1 MYVCMYVCMCIIM
14 LGRLQTLITPSVMVI
29 GLDLMVIYSSLY
41 LPLTFDTCL
50 CVLFRDTV
58 FASFCYMCSCT
69 YSGIIQI
76 ISINV
81 NVLPYKLLNATWILF
96 YYPKYSDEH
105 RQ

>member
-1 MYVCMYVCMCIIM
+1 M
-14 LGRLQTLITPSVMVI
+14 LGRLQTLITPSVIDI
-29 GLDLMVIYSSLY
+29 GLDLMVIIYSSLY
-41 LPLTFDTCL
+41 LPLNFGTCL

-81 NVLPYKLLNATWILF
+81 NVLPYKLLNATWLIF
-96 YYPKYSDEH
+96 YSPKYSDEQ